1 MNIEE
6 LKSQYD
12 KLLLLSFFILF
23 AVCSCSSTINR
34 PLYSK
39 SDNAKELILSKYGK
53 PSNVENLEEKEIWRY
68 DYSSQ
73 IESNRTVIFDNQGK
87 IIENKKHYK
96 TFHMITGLNK
106 HGYITVGIILILY
119 AISGPFPALL

>member
-1 MNIEE
+1 M
-6 LKSQYD
+6 K

-23 AVCSCSSTINR
+23 VVYSCSSTINR

-68 DYSSQ
+68 DYSSKL
-73 IESNRTVIFDNQGK
+73 ESNRTVIFDNYGK
-87 IIENKKHYK
+87 IISNKKHYK
-96 TFHMITGLNK
+96 TFHMITGFNQ
-106 HGYITVGIILILY
+106 HGYIAVGVLVVLALI
-119 AISGPFPALL
+119 AGPFPALL

>member
-1 MNIEE
+1 M
-6 LKSQYD
+6 
-12 KLLLLSFFILF
+12 
-23 AVCSCSSTINR
+23 
-34 PLYSK
+34 YSK

-53 PSNVENLEEKEIWRY
+53 PSKVENLEKKEIWRY

-73 IESNRTVIFDNQGK
+73 FKSNRTVIFDNYGK

-106 HGYITVGIILILY
+106 HGYIAVGIMLPLFL
-119 AISGPFPALL
+119 ISGPFPDLL

>member
-1 MNIEE
+1 M
-6 LKSQYD
+6 K
-12 KLLLLSFFILF
+12 KFLLLSFFILF
-23 AVCSCSSTINR
+23 VVYSCSSTINR

-53 PSNVENLEEKEIWRY
+53 PSNVENQLKKEIWKY
-68 DYSSQ
+68 NNSSQ
-73 IESNRTVIFDNQGK
+73 FKINRTVVFDNAGK

-106 HGYITVGIILILY
+106 HGYIAVGIMLTLFL
-119 AISGPFPALL
+119 ISGPFPALL

>member
-1 MNIEE
+1 MKKLI
-6 LKSQYD
+6 
-12 KLLLLSFFILF
+12 LLLLFILF
-23 AVCSCSSTINR
+23 AVYSCSSTINI

-53 PSNVENLEEKEIWRY
+53 PSKVENLEEKEIWRY

-73 IESNRTVIFDNQGK
+73 FESNRTVIFDNYGK
-87 IIENKKHYK
+87 IIKNKKHYK

-106 HGYITVGIILILY
+106 HGYITVGITLILY

>member
-1 MNIEE
+1 M
-6 LKSQYD
+6 K
-12 KLLLLSFFILF
+12 KLILLSFFILF

-53 PSNVENLEEKEIWRY
+53 PSKVENLEEKEIWGY

-73 IESNRTVIFDNQGK
+73 FESNRTVIFDNQGK

>member
-1 MNIEE
+1 MKKLI
-6 LKSQYD
+6 
-12 KLLLLSFFILF
+12 LLLLFILF
-23 AVCSCSSTINR
+23 AVYSCSSTINR

-39 SDNAKELILSKYGK
+39 SDNAKELILSEYGK
-53 PSNVENLEEKEIWRY
+53 PSKVENLEEKEIWRY

-73 IESNRTVIFDNQGK
+73 FESNRTVIFDNQGK